1 MEAKRKHGD
10 ALSQM
15 MAGRMSH
22 IYSVGQSVRLFNA
35 FKETDVVYHIT
46 RIVPPSGSS
55 PQYRIRS
62 DVERYE
68 RMVTQDDIRPTAS
81 LGAAKGRTLIE
92 RIRSHG

>member
-1 MEAKRKHGD
+1 METKRKRGD

-15 MAGRMSH
+15 TAGHESH

-35 FKETDVVYHIT
+35 FKETDFVYYIT

-62 DVERYE
+62 DVERHE
-68 RMVTQDDIRPTAS
+68 RMVTQDDIRPAAS
-81 LGAAKGRTLIE
+81 LGEAKGRTLIE